1 MKRRLK
7 LHKTTRLY
15 NFSFNNVMNENYTIS
30 VEYVRRPITIMNLK
44 NANLY
49 INLLKLNFT
58 LKQFYHIRLEALIKY
73 V

>member
-7 LHKTTRLY
+7 LHITTRLY

-30 VEYVRRPITIMNLK
+30 VEYVRRLIITIMNLK

-49 INLLKLNFT
+49 INLFKLEPKENKVF
-58 LKQFYHIRLEALIKY
+58 
-73 V
+73 